1 MRKKYG
7 KAAVR
12 AAIQSRRQKLP
23 ERLIPQEREMTLAA
37 LGRARSETS
46 STGQKREEFDRPQ
59 RESELI
65 AEALRRREERLAPL
79 RKAFANM
86 VVRN

>member
-1 MRKKYG
+1 MKREIRKKIAEA
-7 KAAVR
+7 KPVR
-12 AAIQSRRQKLP
+12 KYRT
-23 ERLIPQEREMTLAA
+23 RLDPQEREMTLAA